1 MSSLTDLFDSYTRK
15 ARLYP
20 VLLVAVPAIASVLLL
35 WPGLIQEKLLPLAVT
50 TGLPFFATSWVRSAG
65 KRLEDRLVAD
75 WGGMPTTRMLRLRE
89 GGDNPE
95 LRRRHRDKLAALI
108 GEPLPT
114 AAEEIADPRRC
125 DHRYT
130 AAVRV
135 LISKVRDNKDR
146 HPRVHDENTE
156 YGFRR
161 NLLAAKP
168 LALALLV
175 VLLGVDG
182 FAAYLGHD
190 PQLVGAATAVHLV
203 AALLWLTV
211 VRRSWVRQQ
220 ADTYAERLLE
230 TLEHPE
236 LTSSPPAA

>member
-1 MSSLTDLFDSYTRK
+1 
-15 ARLYP
+15 
-20 VLLVAVPAIASVLLL
+20 
-35 WPGLIQEKLLPLAVT
+35 
-50 TGLPFFATSWVRSAG
+50 
-65 KRLEDRLVAD
+65 
-75 WGGMPTTRMLRLRE
+75 LRE
-89 GGDNPE
+89 EGDSPE
-95 LRRRHRDKLAALI
+95 LRRRHREKLAALI
-108 GEPLPT
+108 GQPLPT
-114 AAEEIADPRRC
+114 KAEEIADPHC
-125 DHRYT
+125 SDYRYT

-135 LISKVRDNKDR
+135 LISRVRDYKDR

-182 FAAYLGHD
+182 FAAHLGRD
-190 PQLVGAATAVHLV
+190 PQLVGAATVAHLF

-211 VRRSWVRQQ
+211 VRRAWVREQ

-236 LTSSPPAA
+236 PTTGPPAT